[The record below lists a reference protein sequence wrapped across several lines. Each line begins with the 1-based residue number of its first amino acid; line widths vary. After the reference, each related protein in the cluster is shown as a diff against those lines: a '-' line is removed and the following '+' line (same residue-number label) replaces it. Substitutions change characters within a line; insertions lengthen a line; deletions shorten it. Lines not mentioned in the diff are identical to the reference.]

1 MSVRGKTAFVTG
13 AAAGIGQG
21 VARRL
26 ADEGAHV
33 ICVDISPEVER
44 VAAELGGTGVQVDL
58 ADREAA
64 DALVMRLGEEHGLDI
79 VVNVAGITRDAFL
92 HKMTDEQW
100 DTVIAVD
107 LTAVFTV
114 TRAATRL
121 MRTRGGGRIVNIS
134 SASWL
139 GNLGQANY
147 AAAKAGVVGLTLT
160 AARELGRSGS
170 TANAICPGFID
181 TAMTRAM
188 PEALFAAQLE
198 KIPLGRAGRPE
209 DVAAL
214 VHFLASDDGAYITGE
229 VINVG
234 GGYRL

>member
-33 ICVDISPEVER
+33 ICADISPEVER